1 MMESA
6 EKNWMTI
13 VVPVYNRPNLIIRC
27 LESLKAQTYRPLH
40 IIIVDNASTDNTK
53 AKVEA
58 WKDDNASK
66 EFTLAIYSDS
76 RKGAAYA
83 RETGLEHVKTDR
95 VMFFDSDDT
104 LRPRCVETVMNT
116 WRQESEIDVI
126 AWPVAIHDGEEVRIT
141 HSIKGN
147 LLERHLVHA
156 IFRTHGYA
164 VKTEFLRK
172 VGGWKGAFPNW
183 NDLETGARLLLL
195 DPKVKALSEPF
206 VDVYHQK
213 ESITGNNFS
222 EKAGKWEMSLD
233 GIDDSID
240 ESGRSDKA
248 RLHNII
254 SYRRAILAAHYAKEG
269 HPELSI
275 PLYEETLQGIPDKK
289 RPLIRFAYHWTKSG
303 LRGAFS
309 IVGKFL

>member
-13 VVPVYNRPNLIIRC
+13 VVPVFNRPNLIIRC

-66 EFTLAIYSDS
+66 DFTLTVYSDS

-83 RETGLEHVKTDR
+83 RETGLEHVKTDK

-104 LRPRCVETVMNT
+104 MRPRCVETVMNT
-116 WRQESEIDVI
+116 WRQDSEIDVI
-126 AWPVAIHDGEEVRIT
+126 AWPVAIHDGEEGRIT

-172 VGGWKGAFPNW
+172 AGGWKGEFPNW

-206 VDVYHQK
+206 VDVYHQG

-222 EKAGKWEMSLD
+222 EKAGKWEIALD
-233 GIDDSID
+233 GIDASIGD
-240 ESGRSDKA
+240 SGRSDKE
-248 RLHNII
+248 RLNNII
-254 SYRRAILAAHYAKEG
+254 AYRRAILAAHYAKEG
-269 HPELSI
+269 HPELAI
-275 PLYEETLQGIPDKK
+275 PLYEEALRDIKDKK
-289 RPLIRFAYHWTKSG
+289 RPLIRFAYHWTKRG

-309 IVGKFL
+309 IVGRFL

>member
-13 VVPVYNRPNLIIRC
+13 VVPVFNRPNLIIRC

-66 EFTLAIYSDS
+66 DFTLTVYSDS

-83 RETGLEHVKTDR
+83 RETGLEHVKTDK

-104 LRPRCVETVMNT
+104 MRPRCVETVMNT
-116 WRQESEIDVI
+116 WRQDSEIDVI
-126 AWPVAIHDGEEVRIT
+126 AWPVAIHDDEEVRIT
-141 HSIKGN
+141 HSIKGD

-156 IFRTHGYA
+156 ILRTHGYA

-172 VGGWKGAFPNW
+172 AGGWKGEFPNW

-206 VDVYHQK
+206 VDVYHQG

-222 EKAGKWEMSLD
+222 EKAGKWELSLD
-233 GIDDSID
+233 GIDASIGD
-240 ESGRSDKA
+240 SGRSDKE

-254 SYRRAILAAHYAKEG
+254 AYRRAILAAHYAKEG
-269 HPELSI
+269 HPELAI
-275 PLYEETLQGIPDKK
+275 PLYEEALRDIKDKK
-289 RPLIRFAYHWTKSG
+289 RPLIRFAYHWTKRG